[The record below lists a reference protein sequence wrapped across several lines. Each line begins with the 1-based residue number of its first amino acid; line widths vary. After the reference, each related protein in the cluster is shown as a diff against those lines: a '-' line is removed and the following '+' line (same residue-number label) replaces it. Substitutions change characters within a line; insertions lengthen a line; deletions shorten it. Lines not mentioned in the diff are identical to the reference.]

1 LPEEELPSHRQ
12 HERKRTSLKGASL
25 VQGPVGKTLIKLTIP
40 MVVGVLG
47 MVLFNLAD
55 AFFVGQLGTTELAA
69 LSFTFPVVLVI
80 ASLALGLGTGASA
93 VISLAIGEG
102 DRHKMQRLTTD
113 SLLLALLIVACFVVI
128 GLLTID
134 PLFHLLGATPE
145 ILPLIKQ
152 YMNIWYFG
160 MIFVVIPMVGNNA
173 IRATGDTKT
182 PATIMLVA
190 VAMNFVVDPLLIFG
204 LGPFPRL
211 ELRGAAIST
220 VCARATTMLVALY
233 VLAHREKMLTFQ
245 KPSLREVI
253 NSWKKVLYIGLPTA
267 GTRMIV
273 PLTTG
278 VITGIL
284 AKYGPAAVAGYG
296 VSTRIEFFSLSVLRA
311 LSVVLAPFVG
321 QNLGANKLHR
331 VIAGIRYSKRF
342 SLVWGAAMYI
352 LLAAAARPIASIFS
366 DNPQVISIIV
376 LYLRIVPLGYGL
388 QGVLVLCAASMNV
401 LNKPMQAAALAIVQM
416 FVFYVPLA
424 YAGSHLYG
432 PPGVFGALALA
443 YLGAGIAAHFV
454 LNRYL
459 VERKRAAIAVQPDS
473 G

>member
-1 LPEEELPSHRQ
+1 MPEEELPSHRQ

>member
-1 LPEEELPSHRQ
+1 M
-12 HERKRTSLKGASL
+12 
-25 VQGPVGKTLIKLTIP
+25 GKTLIRMTVP
-40 MVVGVLG
+40 MVIGVLG
-47 MVLFNLAD
+47 MVMFNLAD
-55 AFFVGQLGTTELAA
+55 AFFVGRLGTRELAA

-102 DRHKMQRLTTD
+102 DRHKVQRLTTD
-113 SLLLALLIVACFVVI
+113 SLLLALLIVACFVAI

-134 PLFHLLGATPE
+134 PLFRLLGATPE

-160 MIFVVIPMVGNNA
+160 MIFVVVPMVGNNA

-190 VAMNFVVDPLLIFG
+190 VAMNFAMDPLLIFG

-233 VLAHREKMLTFQ
+233 VLAHRDKMLTFQ
-245 KPSLREVI
+245 KPSLREVLT
-253 NSWKKVLYIGLPTA
+253 SWSKVLYIGLPTA

-278 VITGIL
+278 AITAIL

-401 LNKPMQAAALAIVQM
+401 LNKPIQAAALAIAQM
-416 FVFYVPLA
+416 FVFYIPLA
-424 YAGSHLYG
+424 YLGSHLYEAK
-432 PPGVFGALALA
+432 GVFGALALA
-443 YLGAGIAAHFV
+443 YMGAGIAAHFV
-454 LNRYL
+454 LNRFL
-459 VERKRAAIAVQPDS
+459 AARKGQASSPGS
-473 G
+473 SP

>member
-1 LPEEELPSHRQ
+1 
-12 HERKRTSLKGASL
+12 
-25 VQGPVGKTLIKLTIP
+25 
-40 MVVGVLG
+40 

-80 ASLALGLGTGASA
+80 ASLALGLGTGVSA
-93 VISLAIGEG
+93 VISIAIGEG
-102 DRHKMQRLTTD
+102 DPHKVRRLTTD
-113 SLLLALLIVACFVVI
+113 SLLLTLLVVAFFVAI

-134 PLFHLLGATPE
+134 PLFRLLGATPE
-145 ILPLIKQ
+145 ILPLIRQ

-160 MIFVVIPMVGNNA
+160 MIFVVVPMVGNNA

-182 PATIMLVA
+182 PAMIMLVA
-190 VAMNFVVDPLLIFG
+190 VAMNFMIDPILIFG
-204 LGPFPRL
+204 IGPFPRL
-211 ELRGAAIST
+211 ELRGAAIAT
-220 VCARATTMLVALY
+220 VCSRAVTMLVALY
-233 VLAHREKMLTFQ
+233 VLAHREKMLTLQ

-267 GTRMIV
+267 GTRMVV

-284 AKYGPAAVAGYG
+284 ARYGPAAVAGYG
-296 VSTRIEFFSLSVLRA
+296 VSSRIEFFSLSVIRA

-321 QNLGANKLHR
+321 QNLGAGNLHR
-331 VIAGIRYSKRF
+331 VITGIRYSKGF
-342 SLVWGAAMYI
+342 SLVWGGMMY
-352 LLAAAARPIASIFS
+352 LLLLAAARPIASIFS
-366 DNPQVISIIV
+366 ENAQVISTIV

-388 QGVLVLCAASMNV
+388 QGVSVLCAAAMNV
-401 LNKPMQAAALAIVQM
+401 LNKPLQAAGLALVQM
-416 FVFYVPLA
+416 FAFYVPLA
-424 YAGSHLYG
+424 YAGSHFYG

-454 LNRYL
+454 LNHYL
-459 VERKRAAIAVQPDS
+459 VERKRAVVAVRT
-473 G
+473 GLR